1 MKKYNVLRKLSSRK
15 FWAAVVG
22 FVSPLMLAFGSTQTQ
37 VDQTAAIIMAGG
49 SLVAY
54 IVAEGFVDAK
64 KGESTDGNTKE
75 G

>member
-1 MKKYNVLRKLSSRK
+1 MKKKDLLRKLSSRK

-22 FVSPLMLAFGSTQTQ
+22 FVSPMMLAFGSTQTQ

-49 SLVAY
+49 ALVAY

-64 KGESTDGNTKE
+64 KGEDANGNTDE
-75 G
+75 S